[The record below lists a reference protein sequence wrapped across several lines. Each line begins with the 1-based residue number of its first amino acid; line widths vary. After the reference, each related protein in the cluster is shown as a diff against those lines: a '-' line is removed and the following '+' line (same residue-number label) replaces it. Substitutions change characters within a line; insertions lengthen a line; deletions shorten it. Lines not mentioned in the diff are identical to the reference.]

1 MTKQPHAL
9 PPCGA
14 QTRSGKPC
22 GNTFTLQNGRCRM
35 HGGTS
40 PGAPAGNKRA
50 WKHGIYSNRIT
61 PQEEA
66 DIAPVDIASLD
77 DVLRLTRVLLWRAL
91 TAEAAAAGQ
100 PEPYSVTLNVKTP
113 KGDTTVTRRV
123 RCYYSTMLR
132 MIARI
137 ERLTILHHAL
147 AERDRTATLPLETVS
162 NRAAQ
167 GGFDG

>member
-61 PQEEA
+61 PEEEA
-66 DIAPVDIASLD
+66 DIAPVDLASLD
-77 DVLRLTRVLLWRAL
+77 DVLRLTRVLLSRAL
-91 TAEAAAAGQ
+91 ADEATAGGA
-100 PEPYSVTLNVKTP
+100 PEVYSVSVNVKTC
-113 KGDTTVTRRV
+113 KGDKTVTRKARS
-123 RCYYSTMLR
+123 YYSMMLR

-137 ERLTILHHAL
+137 ERLTILHHAVI
-147 AERDRTATLPLETVS
+147 ERDGPAVE
-162 NRAAQ
+162 
-167 GGFDG
+167 GFEVVP